1 MKRIIFVI
9 KERLMII
16 LHHLNN
22 SRSQRILWLLEELNL
37 EYEVKLYQ
45 RDSVTNLAPNTL
57 TLIHPLGKSPI
68 ITDGDVTVAESGAII
83 EYLIGTYYKK
93 DLNDEEHVQLTD
105 PQRGTGVHRQ
115 YTYWLHFAEGTL
127 MPPLVAK
134 LVLDKVRSNAKP
146 FFVKIIANKIVDK
159 LMASYYGPIIAKNM
173 EYIESH
179 LAHNAWFA
187 GEELSGADIQMS
199 FPLEAAVARGNGKH
213 FPNIISFV
221 EKVHARAAYQA
232 ALEKG
237 GKYDYV

>member
-1 MKRIIFVI
+1 MLV
-9 KERLMII
+9 

-37 EYEVKLYQ
+37 EYQVKHYQ

-57 TLIHPLGKSPI
+57 TLIHALGKSPI

-83 EYLIGTYYKK
+83 EYLMCTYY
-93 DLNDEEHVQLTD
+93 EEGSGQLVD
-105 PQRGTGVHRQ
+105 PQRGTEVYRQ

-134 LVLDKVRSNAKP
+134 MVLDRVRTNAKP
-146 FFVKIIANKIVDK
+146 FFVKVIANKIVDK
-159 LMASYYGPIIAKNM
+159 LMAAYYGPIIAKNM
-173 EYIESH
+173 DYIESH
-179 LAHNAWFA
+179 LTHNAWFA

-213 FPNIISFV
+213 FPNITKFV
-221 EKVHARAAYQA
+221 EKVHARLAYQA

>member
-1 MKRIIFVI
+1 
-9 KERLMII
+9 MIV

-57 TLIHPLGKSPI
+57 TLIHPLGKSPV
-68 ITDGDVTVAESGAII
+68 ITDGEITVAESGAII
-83 EYLIGTYYKK
+83 EYLIGTYHKK
-93 DLNDEEHVQLTD
+93 EGEDELVD
-105 PQRGTGVHRQ
+105 PQRGSEAHRQ

-134 LVLDKVRSNAKP
+134 LVLDKVRVNAKP
-146 FFVKIIANKIVDK
+146 FFVKMIANKIVDK
-159 LMASYYGPIIAKNM
+159 LMASYYGPIITKNM
-173 EYIESH
+173 DYIESH
-179 LAHNAWFA
+179 LAHNSWFS
-187 GEELSGADIQMS
+187 GGDLSGADIQMS
-199 FPLEAAVARGNGKH
+199 FPLEAAVARGNAKN
-213 FPNIISFV
+213 FPNISKFV
-221 EKVHARAAYQA
+221 EKVHARPAYQA

>member
-1 MKRIIFVI
+1 MVKPVT
-9 KERLMII
+9 KERQMIV

-57 TLIHPLGKSPI
+57 TLIHPLGKSPV

-83 EYLIGTYYKK
+83 EYLVGTY
-93 DLNDEEHVQLTD
+93 LNDGTQGKLID
-105 PQRGTGVHRQ
+105 PPRGTEVHRQ
-115 YTYWLHFAEGTL
+115 YTYWIHFAEGSL

-134 LVLDKVRSNAKP
+134 LVLDKVRTNAKP

-173 EYIESH
+173 DYIESH
-179 LAHNAWFA
+179 LAHNPWFA

-199 FPLEAAVARGNGKH
+199 FPLEAAVARGNAKH
-213 FPNIISFV
+213 SPNITTFV
-221 EKVHARAAYQA
+221 EKIHARPAYQA

>member
-1 MKRIIFVI
+1 
-9 KERLMII
+9 MIV

-45 RDSVTNLAPNTL
+45 RDNVTNLAPNTL
-57 TLIHPLGKSPI
+57 TLIHPLGKSPV

-83 EYLIGTYYKK
+83 EYLIGTYYKP
-93 DLNDEEHVQLTD
+93 DQNDVVHGRLAD
-105 PQRGTGVHRQ
+105 PVRGNEVHRQ

-134 LVLDKVRSNAKP
+134 LVLDKVRVNAKP

-173 EYIESH
+173 DYIESH
-179 LAHNAWFA
+179 LAHNDWFA
-187 GEELSGADIQMS
+187 GDELTGADIQMS
-199 FPLEAAVARGNGKH
+199 FPLEAAIARGNRKN
-213 FPNIISFV
+213 FPNITQFV
-221 EKVHARAAYQA
+221 EKIHARSSYQA

>member
-1 MKRIIFVI
+1 
-9 KERLMII
+9 MIV

-22 SRSQRILWLLEELNL
+22 SRSQRILWLLEEL
-37 EYEVKLYQ
+37 KLDYQVNIYQ

-83 EYLIGTYYKK
+83 EYLMGTYFKEGDK
-93 DLNDEEHVQLTD
+93 GQLSD
-105 PQRGTGVHRQ
+105 PPRGNETHRQ
-115 YTYWLHFAEGTL
+115 YNYWLHFSEGTL

-134 LVLDKVRSNAKP
+134 LVLDKVRTNAKP
-146 FFVKIIANKIVDK
+146 FFIKIIANKIVDR

-173 EYIESH
+173 EFIESH
-179 LAHNAWFA
+179 LAHNVWFA
-187 GEELSGADIQMS
+187 GNALSGADIQMS

-213 FPNIISFV
+213 FPNITKFV
-221 EKVHARAAYQA
+221 EKIHARPAYQA

>member
-1 MKRIIFVI
+1 
-9 KERLMII
+9 MII

-37 EYEVKLYQ
+37 EYEVKHYQ

-57 TLIHPLGKSPI
+57 TLMHPLGKSPI
-68 ITDGDVTVAESGAII
+68 LTDDDITVAESGAII
-83 EYLIGTYYKK
+83 EYLVGTYHK
-93 DLNDEEHVQLTD
+93 TS
-105 PQRGTGVHRQ
+105 
-115 YTYWLHFAEGTL
+115 TL

-134 LVLDKVRSNAKP
+134 LVLDRVRTNAKP
-146 FFVKIIANKIVDK
+146 FFVKAIANKIVDK
-159 LMASYYGPIIAKNM
+159 LMAAYYGPIIAKNM
-173 EYIESH
+173 DYIESH

-199 FPLEAAVARGNGKH
+199 FPLEAAVARGNGKN
-213 FPNIISFV
+213 FPNITNFV
-221 EKVHARAAYQA
+221 DKVHARPAYQA

>member
-1 MKRIIFVI
+1 
-9 KERLMII
+9 MIV

-22 SRSQRILWLLEELNL
+22 SRSQRILWLLEELEL

-45 RDSVTNLAPNTL
+45 RDSETNLAPNTL

-68 ITDGDVTVAESGAII
+68 ITDGDITVAESGAII
-83 EYLIGTYYKK
+83 EYLIGTYSK
-93 DLNDEEHVQLTD
+93 NGVAGQLTD
-105 PQRGTGVHRQ
+105 PQRGTEIHRQ

-134 LVLDKVRSNAKP
+134 LVLDRVRTNAKP

-159 LMASYYGPIIAKNM
+159 LMAAYYGPIIAKNM
-173 EYIESH
+173 DFIENH

-199 FPLEAAVARGNGKH
+199 FPLEAAVARGNTKT
-213 FPNIISFV
+213 FPNINKFV
-221 EKVHARAAYQA
+221 NKFHARPAYQA

>member
-1 MKRIIFVI
+1 
-9 KERLMII
+9 MIV

-22 SRSQRILWLLEELNL
+22 SRSQRILWLLEELEL

-45 RDSVTNLAPNTL
+45 RDSETNLAPNTL

-68 ITDGDVTVAESGAII
+68 ITDGDITVAESGAII

-93 DLNDEEHVQLTD
+93 GVAGQLTD
-105 PQRGTGVHRQ
+105 PQRGTEVHRQ

-134 LVLDKVRSNAKP
+134 LVLDRVRTNAKP

-159 LMASYYGPIIAKNM
+159 LMAAYYGPIIAKNM
-173 EYIESH
+173 DFIESH

-199 FPLEAAVARGNGKH
+199 FPLEAAVARGNTKT
-213 FPNIISFV
+213 FPNINKFV
-221 EKVHARAAYQA
+221 NKFHGRPAYQA

-237 GKYDYV
+237 GRYDYV

>member
-1 MKRIIFVI
+1 
-9 KERLMII
+9 MIV

-37 EYEVKLYQ
+37 EYDVKLYQ

-68 ITDGDVTVAESGAII
+68 ITDGDITVAESGAII
-83 EYLIGTYYKK
+83 EYLIGTYYK
-93 DLNDEEHVQLTD
+93 NDVGQLDD
-105 PQRGTGVHRQ
+105 PPRGTEIHRQ

-134 LVLDKVRSNAKP
+134 LVLDRVRTNAKP

-159 LMASYYGPIIAKNM
+159 LMAAYYGPIIDKNM
-173 EYIESH
+173 DYIESH
-179 LAHNAWFA
+179 LAYNPWFA
-187 GEELSGADIQMS
+187 GEQLSGADIQMS

-213 FPNIISFV
+213 FPNITKFV
-221 EKVHARAAYQA
+221 EKVHARPAYQA
-232 ALEKG
+232 ALERG

>member
-1 MKRIIFVI
+1 
-9 KERLMII
+9 MIV

-37 EYEVKLYQ
+37 EYEVKIYQ

-57 TLIHPLGKSPI
+57 TLMHPLGKSPI
-68 ITDGDVTVAESGAII
+68 ITDGDITVAESGAII
-83 EYLIGTYYKK
+83 EYLIGTYYKGG
-93 DLNDEEHVQLTD
+93 EGQLTD
-105 PQRGTGVHRQ
+105 PQRGNESHRQ
-115 YTYWLHFAEGTL
+115 YTYWLHFSEGTL

-134 LVLDKVRSNAKP
+134 LVLDRVRTNAKP

-159 LMASYYGPIIAKNM
+159 LMTSYYGPIIAKNM
-173 EYIESH
+173 DYIESH
-179 LAHNAWFA
+179 LGHNAWFA

-199 FPLEAAVARGNGKH
+199 FPLEAAVARGNTKH
-213 FPNIISFV
+213 FPNITKFV
-221 EKVHARAAYQA
+221 EKVHARPAYQA

>member
-1 MKRIIFVI
+1 MLV
-9 KERLMII
+9 

-37 EYEVKLYQ
+37 EYEVKHYQ

-57 TLIHPLGKSPI
+57 TLIHALGKSPI
-68 ITDGDVTVAESGAII
+68 ITDDDITVAESGAII
-83 EYLIGTYYKK
+83 EYLMFTYYK
-93 DLNDEEHVQLTD
+93 EGSGQLVD
-105 PQRGTGVHRQ
+105 PQRGSEVYRQ
-115 YTYWLHFAEGTL
+115 YTYWMHFAEGTL

-134 LVLDKVRSNAKP
+134 LVLDSLRTNAKP
-146 FFVKIIANKIVDK
+146 FFVKVIANKIVDK
-159 LMASYYGPIIAKNM
+159 LMAAYYGPIIAKNM
-173 EYIESH
+173 DYIESH
-179 LAHNAWFA
+179 LTHNAWFA

-213 FPNIISFV
+213 FPNITKFV
-221 EKVHARAAYQA
+221 EKVHARLAYQA

>member
-1 MKRIIFVI
+1 
-9 KERLMII
+9 MII

-37 EYEVKLYQ
+37 EYEVKHYQ

-57 TLIHPLGKSPI
+57 TLMHPLGKSPI
-68 ITDGDVTVAESGAII
+68 LTDGEITVAESGAII
-83 EYLIGTYYKK
+83 EYLVGTYHKTSV
-93 DLNDEEHVQLTD
+93 DQLVD
-105 PQRGTGVHRQ
+105 PQRGCEVHRQ
-115 YTYWLHFAEGTL
+115 YTYWLHFSEGTL

-134 LVLDKVRSNAKP
+134 LVLDRVRTNAKP
-146 FFVKIIANKIVDK
+146 FFVKAIANKIVDK
-159 LMASYYGPIIAKNM
+159 LMAAYYGPIIAKNM
-173 EYIESH
+173 DYIESH

-199 FPLEAAVARGNGKH
+199 FPLEAAVARGNGKN
-213 FPNIISFV
+213 FPNITNFV
-221 EKVHARAAYQA
+221 DKVHARPAYQA

>member
-1 MKRIIFVI
+1 MLV
-9 KERLMII
+9 

-37 EYEVKLYQ
+37 EYQVKHYQ

-57 TLIHPLGKSPI
+57 TLIHALGKSPI

-83 EYLIGTYYKK
+83 EYLMFTYHK
-93 DLNDEEHVQLTD
+93 EGSGQLVD
-105 PQRGTGVHRQ
+105 PQRGTEVYRQ

-134 LVLDKVRSNAKP
+134 LVLDRVRTNAKP
-146 FFVKIIANKIVDK
+146 FFVKVIANKIVDK
-159 LMASYYGPIIAKNM
+159 LMAAYYGPIIAKNM
-173 EYIESH
+173 DYIESH

-213 FPNIISFV
+213 FPNITKFV
-221 EKVHARAAYQA
+221 EKVHARLAYQA

>member
-1 MKRIIFVI
+1 MLV
-9 KERLMII
+9 

-37 EYEVKLYQ
+37 EYEVKHYQ

-57 TLIHPLGKSPI
+57 TLIHALGKSPI
-68 ITDGDVTVAESGAII
+68 ITDDDITVAESGAII
-83 EYLIGTYYKK
+83 EYLMFTYYK
-93 DLNDEEHVQLTD
+93 EGSGQLVD
-105 PQRGTGVHRQ
+105 PQRGSEVYRQ
-115 YTYWLHFAEGTL
+115 YTYWMHFAEGTL

-134 LVLDKVRSNAKP
+134 LVLDSVRTNAKP
-146 FFVKIIANKIVDK
+146 FFVKVIANKIVDK
-159 LMASYYGPIIAKNM
+159 LMAAYYGPIIAKNM
-173 EYIESH
+173 DYIESH
-179 LAHNAWFA
+179 LTHNAWFA

-213 FPNIISFV
+213 FPNITKFV
-221 EKVHARAAYQA
+221 EKVHARLAYQA